1 MARITTHLLL
11 ATLLV
16 SAFSV
21 LSARAQASPQDA
33 ACERLVKFTVADA
46 RIVSVQSVTTG
57 SFVPPTSGTAKVE
70 PLTNLPPFCRVVAS
84 ARRQGDTDV
93 AVEVWLPARGWN
105 GEFRPAS
112 SGFTGGTITHGEMAD
127 LLRQGWATANTNRG
141 HDGAGPWKLSDM
153 TSLPVHLMMQTA
165 RPIIDAYYGKP
176 PQFTLMNACGGGG
189 SRDALQLVQDWP
201 QDLDAAAAVGF
212 VYDATHHGIG
222 QMWVYAAT
230 HKDAAS
236 YIPPSKYPLIHQAA
250 LNACDLKDGLKDGV
264 IEDPPRCKY
273 DPAVLLCKGSDGAD
287 CLTAPQ
293 VEAVKKIYSPAV
305 HAKTGKY
312 LFAGMNPGG
321 ELFWEPMAG
330 PVPYP
335 YTTGFYRNQVYGDQT
350 WTHTA
355 KLPNFDTD
363 VDKAE
368 AAAGRID
375 AIKGDISPFIK
386 RGGKLLLVGGWNDH
400 TLAPGSFV
408 DYYQMIL
415 KALGQDAIKDSVRM
429 FMVPGMDHCFTAAYT
444 PRHDA
449 DLNAVLRQWKATGK
463 APETLLVTRF
473 TSDGK
478 EERKRLVC
486 AYPKIAQ
493 YLGKGDIS
501 DARSFRCVN
510 PQ

>member
-1 MARITTHLLL
+1 MTRSTRLLIPFFPVLLL
-11 ATLLV
+11 AQEV
-16 SAFSV
+16 SAQTPN
-21 LSARAQASPQDA
+21 AQ
-33 ACERLVKFTVADA
+33 CERLAS
-46 RIVSVQSVTTG
+46 VSVAGASIAGAQVIANG
-57 SFVPPTSGTAKVE
+57 SFTPQGRGAE
-70 PLTNLPPFCRVVAS
+70 PLANLPPFCRVTAT
-84 ARRQGDTDV
+84 AHRQGDTGV
-93 AVEVWLPARGWN
+93 AVEVWLPVSGWN

-112 SGFTGGTITHGEMAD
+112 SGFAGGSITYGEMAD
-127 LLRQGWATANTNRG
+127 LLRAGWATANTNRG
-141 HDGAGPWKLSDM
+141 HDAGGPWKLADM
-153 TSLPVHLMMQTA
+153 TSEPVHLMMQTA
-165 RPIIDAYYGKP
+165 RPIVDAYYGKP
-176 PQFTLMNACGGGG
+176 PQFTIMNACGGGG

-212 VYDATHHGIG
+212 VYDPTHHGIG
-222 QMWVYAAT
+222 QMWVYEAT
-230 HKDAAS
+230 HKDTAS
-236 YIPPSKYPLIHQAA
+236 YIPPAKYPLIHRAA
-250 LNACDLKDGLKDGV
+250 LNACDAKDGLEDGV

-273 DPAVLLCKGSDGAD
+273 DPAVLLCKAGDAPD

-321 ELFWEPMAG
+321 ELAWEPMAG
-330 PVPYP
+330 PVPYN
-335 YTTGFYRNQVYGDQT
+335 YTTGFYRNQVYGDQA

-368 AAAGRID
+368 ASANRVID
-375 AIKGDISPFIK
+375 AMKGDIGAFIK

-408 DYYQMIL
+408 DYYQMIV
-415 KALGQDAIKDSVRM
+415 KAMGADAIKDSVRF
-429 FMVPGMDHCFTAAYT
+429 FMVPGMDHCFTPNYT

-449 DLNAVLRQWKATGK
+449 DLNAVLRQWKSTGK

-473 TSDGK
+473 ASDGK

-486 AYPKIAQ
+486 AYPKVAQ

-501 DARSFRCVN
+501 DPASFQCVA
-510 PQ
+510 PK